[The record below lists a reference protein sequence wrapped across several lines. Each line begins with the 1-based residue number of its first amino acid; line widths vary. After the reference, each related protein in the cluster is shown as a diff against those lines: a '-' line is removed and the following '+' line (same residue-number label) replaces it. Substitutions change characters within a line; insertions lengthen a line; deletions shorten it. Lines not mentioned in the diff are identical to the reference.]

1 MSNLGS
7 DLGSNLGSADSL
19 PGAEAPAAWREYWT
33 RGRRSVGFLIGL
45 AVTVLLVVVA
55 LVSLVWTPYPVDA
68 MDIPAKLQ
76 PPSAAHLLGTDQYG
90 RDLLSRLM
98 AGAVN
103 SIAVSLVA
111 VGIGAGIGVPLGALA
126 AARRGLVE
134 EVVMRFNDFTFA
146 FPALLSAVMITAILG
161 PGAVNSIIAIG
172 IFNIPVFARLTR
184 GASLSLWK
192 RDFVLAARVAGKGR
206 TRITVE
212 HILPNVSS
220 LLIVQMTIQF
230 ALGILAEAGLSY
242 LGLGTQPPA
251 PSWGRMLNEA
261 QTLMYQAPLLAI
273 FPGLAIMVTVL
284 GLNLLGD
291 GLRDLLDPRLR
302 RVR

>member
-1 MSNLGS
+1 MSIE
-7 DLGSNLGSADSL
+7 SL
-19 PGAEAPAAWREYWT
+19 ENWREYWM
-33 RGRRSVGFLIGL
+33 RGRSSAAFLIG
-45 AVTVLLVVVA
+45 AVATALLVGVA
-55 LVSLVWTPYPVDA
+55 LLSLLWTPYAVDVI
-68 MDIPAKLQ
+68 DIPSRLQ
-76 PPSAAHLLGTDQYG
+76 DPSAAHWLGTDQYG
-90 RDLLSRLM
+90 RDVLSRLM

-146 FPALLSAVMITAILG
+146 FPALLSAVMITSILG
-161 PGAVNSIIAIG
+161 PGAINSIIAIG

-212 HILPNVSS
+212 HILPNIAS

-230 ALGILAEAGLSY
+230 ALAILAEAGLSY
-242 LGLGTQPPA
+242 LGIGTQPPT

-261 QTLMYQAPLLAI
+261 QTLMFQAPLLAV
-273 FPGLAIMVTVL
+273 FPGMAIMITVL

-302 RVR
+302 RQR

>member
-1 MSNLGS
+1 MSS
-7 DLGSNLGSADSL
+7 SESA
-19 PGAEAPAAWREYWT
+19 APWREYWR
-33 RGRRSVGFLIGL
+33 RGRTSVSLLIGL
-45 AVTVLLVVVA
+45 AVTALLVAVA
-55 LVSLVWTPYPVDA
+55 LMSLVWTPHPVDA

-76 PPSAAHLLGTDQYG
+76 GPSAAHWLGTDQFG
-90 RDLLSRLM
+90 RDVLSRLM

-111 VGIGAGIGVPLGALA
+111 VGIGAGIGVPLGSLA
-126 AARRGLVE
+126 AARRGLIE

-161 PGAVNSIIAIG
+161 PGAINSIVAIG

-192 RDFVLAARVAGKGR
+192 RDYVLAARMAGKGR
-206 TRITVE
+206 TRIAVE
-212 HILPNVSS
+212 HILPNIAS

-230 ALGILAEAGLSY
+230 ALAILAEAGLSY

-251 PSWGRMLNEA
+251 PSWGKMLNEA
-261 QTLMYQAPLLAI
+261 QTLMYLAPQLAI

-302 RVR
+302 RRR